1 MFSAP
6 GRYAALFA
14 LVVAGAIAGG
24 LLGGPWLWLHYA
36 CKPLATL
43 MVLAWVLR
51 TAPAVS
57 VRYRRAMALG
67 VVFSLAGD
75 VLLMLPQGLFL
86 AGLVA
91 FLLAH
96 WCFIVALW
104 PGGDG
109 LANAVAVLVYAAIA
123 AVALG
128 LLWPDVPD
136 AMRLPVFVYV
146 QALVLMAALA
156 AARAWRLRG
165 DTALAGPA
173 RMAAVGGALFVLSD
187 SLLAWNHF
195 HGGLPLALLWVLA
208 SYYASLWC
216 IARSVA
222 RPAGQGA

>member
-1 MFSAP
+1 MFSAQ
-6 GRYAALFA
+6 GRYAALLA
-14 LVVAGAIAGG
+14 LVAAGAIAGG
-24 LLGGPWLWLHYA
+24 LMGGPWLWLHYA

-51 TAPAVS
+51 AAPAVS
-57 VRYRRAMALG
+57 VRYRRAVALG
-67 VVFSLAGD
+67 VVFSLVGD
-75 VLLMLPQGLFL
+75 VLLMLPQGLFMG
-86 AGLVA
+86 GLVA

-109 LANAVAVLVYAAIA
+109 LANAVAVLVYVAIA
-123 AVALG
+123 ALAMG

-136 AMRLPVFVYV
+136 AMRVPVFVYV

-156 AARAWRLRG
+156 AGRAWSRRS
-165 DTALAGPA
+165 DATLAGPS
-173 RMAAVGGALFVLSD
+173 RLAAVGGLLFVLSD

-208 SYYASLWC
+208 TYYASLWC

>member
-1 MFSAP
+1 MPAAP
-6 GRYAALFA
+6 GRHAALLA

-51 TAPAVS
+51 ASPAVS
-57 VRYRRAMALG
+57 VRYQRAIALG

-86 AGLVA
+86 GGLVA

-96 WCFIVALW
+96 LCFIVALW
-104 PGGDG
+104 PGGG
-109 LANAVAVLVYAAIA
+109 ARANALAVSAYAVLA
-123 AVALG
+123 AVNVG
-128 LLWPDVPD
+128 LLWPHVPG
-136 AMRLPVFVYV
+136 AMRGPVLAYV
-146 QALVLMAALA
+146 AVLVLMAALA
-156 AARAWRLRG
+156 AARAGSLRSDG
-165 DTALAGPA
+165 ALAGPS
-173 RMAAVGGALFVLSD
+173 RLAAVGGALFVLSD

-195 HGGLPLALLWVLA
+195 RGGLPLALLWVLA
-208 SYYASLWC
+208 TYYASLWC

-222 RPAGQGA
+222 RPVGQGA

>member
-1 MFSAP
+1 MRSVP
-6 GRYAALFA
+6 GRYAALLA
-14 LVVAGAIAGG
+14 LVAAGAIAGG

-51 TAPAVS
+51 TPPAVS

-67 VVFSLAGD
+67 VVFSLVGD

-86 AGLVA
+86 PGLVA

-109 LANAVAVLVYAAIA
+109 LGNAVAVLVYGAIA
-123 AVALG
+123 AVTLG
-128 LLWPDVPD
+128 LLWPDVPG
-136 AMRLPVFVYV
+136 AMRLPVFIYV

-165 DTALAGPA
+165 DAAMAGPA
-173 RMAAVGGALFVLSD
+173 RLAAVGGALFVLSD

-216 IARSVA
+216 IARSN
-222 RPAGQGA
+222 PG